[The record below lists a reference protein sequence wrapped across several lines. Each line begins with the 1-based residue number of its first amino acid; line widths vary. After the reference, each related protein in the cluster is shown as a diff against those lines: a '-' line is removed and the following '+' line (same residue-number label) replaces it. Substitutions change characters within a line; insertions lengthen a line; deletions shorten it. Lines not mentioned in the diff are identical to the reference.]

1 MAPAIAPV
9 SASRVVGSPMLGGP
23 SGVRAAAAPAPASLT
38 LTQNLFG
45 RPLKPKMIAQRM
57 AGVLGAETAAALQ
70 DRHDMIDERLEL
82 MRQCRSHKRESVD
95 GTCVLPS
102 DHMSGQL
109 LGRAD
114 EIHPP
119 RATGHLLGD
128 LT

>member
-1 MAPAIAPV
+1 
-9 SASRVVGSPMLGGP
+9 ML
-23 SGVRAAAAPAPASLT
+23 STELT
-38 LTQNLFG
+38 AVDSNEEFLSG
-45 RPLKPKMIAQRM
+45 RPRKPKVIAQCL
-57 AGVLGAETAAALQ
+57 AGVLGAESATALQ
-70 DRHDMIDERLEL
+70 DRHDMIDERRKF

-114 EIHPP
+114 EMH
-119 RATGHLLGD
+119 RACATGHLLGD